1 MTATATDTAT
11 LAPAG
16 LIAALEQIHI
26 DPTEWSATI
35 GPRDLSA
42 NDSASGLR
50 HSLIGA
56 MYEVLHAGRAEEK
69 DLGRIVREPDIE
81 EILLSAIPHQ
91 SSPRTGRVLAKRDEE
106 TLIDLGDVRVLVPAH
121 HLPEDLT
128 VDEVRTLLLPAARPA
143 LSHGF
148 LMVDGPRGMPRS
160 DAGLRRLY
168 VHATDPD
175 SAAAAWR
182 VSLEA
187 LNENGVPY
195 RSKTLSHRDGY
206 PRRDAIVIYLP
217 MEEAAGTAVVAGALA
232 DQPGIAPD
240 TSLFAHAIAPGIAVA
255 DDPRD
260 PRAQYRDLSFG
271 EHRSAIATNALI
283 RSVEEPG
290 ADLADLFVQECRKAH
305 VDPEA
310 PAYNAIPA

>member
-1 MTATATDTAT
+1 MTATATAT

-16 LIAALEQIHI
+16 LIAALEQIRI
-26 DPTEWSATI
+26 DPTDWSATI
-35 GPRDLSA
+35 GPRELAA
-42 NDSASGLR
+42 NDSASLLR

-69 DLGRIVREPDIE
+69 DLGRIVREPDVE
-81 EILLSAIPHQ
+81 EILLPAIPHQ
-91 SSPRTGRVLAKRDEE
+91 TTPRTGRVIEQRDEE
-106 TLIDLGDVRVLVPAH
+106 TLIDLGDVRVLVPAR
-121 HLPEDLT
+121 HLPDDLS

-148 LMVDGPRGMPRS
+148 LMIDGPRGMTRS

-168 VHATDPD
+168 VHATDPEN
-175 SAAAAWR
+175 AAAAWR
-182 VSLEA
+182 VALEA

-217 MEEAAGTAVVAGALA
+217 MEEAEGTAAVAAALA

-240 TSLFAHAIAPGIAVA
+240 TSLFAHQIAPGIAVA

-260 PRAQYRDLSFG
+260 PRPQYRELSFG
-271 EHRSAIATNALI
+271 EHRSAIAANALI
-283 RSVEEPG
+283 RSVEETG
-290 ADLADLFVQECRKAH
+290 TDLTDLFIEECHKAH
-305 VDPEA
+305 VDPET
-310 PAYNAIPA
+310 PAYNAVPA